1 MPVTFGINGSTI
13 SPTPS
18 EVRVTPPR
26 HQLHLMADGTRT
38 VSKRTKGHV
47 VMVSWGREEA
57 YTAAMA
63 AVRTA
68 LSTTAAVTITWT
80 DPSGTTTT
88 AMAVVHEGV
97 PEYVITSNQ
106 HYGRFSLTFYE
117 S

>member
-1 MPVTFGINGSTI
+1 MPANFAINGGAI

-18 EVRVTPPR
+18 EIRVTPPR
-26 HQLHLMADGTRT
+26 HVRHQMADGSSTA
-38 VSKRTKGHV
+38 SKRTKGHT
-47 VMVSWGREEA
+47 VMVTWGTQEA

-88 AMAVVHEGV
+88 AMAVVHEGL
-97 PEYVITSNQ
+97 PEYVININQ
-106 HYGRFSLTFYE
+106 HYGKFTHVFYE
-117 S
+117 A

>member
-1 MPVTFGINGSTI
+1 MATTFGINGSTI

-18 EVRVTPPR
+18 EIRVTPPR
-26 HQLHLMADGTRT
+26 HQIHVMADGTRT

-47 VMVSWGREEA
+47 VMVTWGTQEA
-57 YTAAMA
+57 YLAAMA

-68 LSTTAAVTITWT
+68 LGSTAAVTITWT

-88 AMAVVHEGV
+88 AMTVVHEGL
-97 PEYVITSNQ
+97 PEYVITTNQ
-106 HYGRFSLTFYE
+106 HYGRFSLTFFE